1 MADERLQGGCLC
13 GAVRFSALPETREM
27 GVCHCSMCR
36 RWSGGIFMA
45 VACNDVAMAEGSVPG
60 VYGSSEYGERV
71 FCERCGSSLM
81 WRMRDGSHSSVSAQ
95 AFDDPTVFTFTSE
108 IFIDEKPD
116 NYSFADSTQKMTGA
130 EVFALF
136 APKQDPQHG

>member
-13 GAVRFSALPETREM
+13 GAVRFAAEPTAREM
-27 GVCHCSMCR
+27 AVCHCSMCR
-36 RWSGGIFMA
+36 RWSGGAFMA
-45 VACNDVAMAEGSVPG
+45 VECHGVDFEDPAALG

-71 FCERCGSSLM
+71 FCKSCGSSLM
-81 WRMRDGSHSSVSAQ
+81 WRMRDGSHITVAAP
-95 AFDDPTVFTFTSE
+95 AFDDPSSFAFTTE

-116 NYSFADSTQKMTGA
+116 AYSFANSTQKLTGA

-136 APKQDPQHG
+136 APNQDPQHG